1 MSWLRWFTRKPV
13 LPTAPKTGDVV
24 VVRFERGFWEEPA
37 AFIETP
43 PGKALISIPIDRAT
57 EYVPELGNIR
67 SCVRPEEY
75 VYDWQKDG
83 L

>member
-1 MSWLRWFTRKPV
+1 MSWQTRALALMRALKDSGISAADV
-13 LPTAPKTGDVV
+13 PT
-24 VVRFERGFWEEPA
+24 
-37 AFIETP
+37 
-43 PGKALISIPIDRAT
+43 ISIPIDRAT

>member
-1 MSWLRWFTRKPV
+1 MIRRLLRR
-13 LPTAPKTGDVV
+13 L
-24 VVRFERGFWEEPA
+24 GFGHAKGGEVPRLKLVPWSKRVTIPREMLA
-37 AFIETP
+37 G
-43 PGKALISIPIDRAT
+43 PGIPIDRTT

>member
-1 MSWLRWFTRKPV
+1 
-13 LPTAPKTGDVV
+13 
-24 VVRFERGFWEEPA
+24 
-37 AFIETP
+37 
-43 PGKALISIPIDRAT
+43 
-57 EYVPELGNIR
+57 VPELGNIR